1 MTDYAYLIPVF
12 PLLAFVINI
21 FFGRFLHHKAAAVSI
36 LMNLVSCA
44 IALPC
49 AWAVAQ
55 GGHFS
60 QTWAWLKIG
69 SYTLNFGSLLDPL
82 SATLLFVVTVIGT
95 LILIYSVGY
104 MHEDPRF
111 SRFFAYLSLFTSAM
125 LALVISNNYIQ
136 FFMAWEVMGL
146 CSYLLIGFWFEKN
159 SAAEAS
165 RKAFLTTRVG
175 DVGFFL
181 GIMTLF
187 VTAGTLDFAALPEAA
202 HPSNTMLMVA
212 ALLIFCGTIGKSAQ
226 FPLHVWLP
234 DAMEGPT
241 PVSALIHAATMVA
254 AGIYLVARSFPLFLA
269 FPNALQVVT
278 AIGLITAFM
287 AAFIALTA
295 TDIKKV
301 LAYSTISQLGFMVV
315 ALGQKSLSA
324 GTFHLMT
331 HAFFKALLFLGA
343 GSVIHGTHTQDIR
356 EMGGLFFKMKHTA
369 ATFLIATVA
378 IAGIPPFAGF
388 WSKDEIL
395 LAAYNNGHYFVFG
408 MLLVCAFMTSF
419 YMFRLTFLTFFG
431 KMRNHHLHPHESPAS
446 MTGPLW
452 ALAIGAMLVGL
463 PGSPFFGHW
472 FGNFIGGAAS
482 HAAEAAHHGEEAHHA
497 LNWVVMGSSIAVG
510 LGGMVLAALFYLGGR
525 NLGEAAAKSLRP
537 LYQLSLNK
545 LWFDEIYAT
554 LIIRPFWKIASV
566 LFGFDQKVV
575 DGIVNGTG
583 TNTVRTSR
591 IKLWIDKYIVDGVV
605 NFTGHLIQFLSAVLR
620 LFQTGF
626 IQHYLFIAVLG
637 ALVFMIAGLR
647 R

>member
-1 MTDYAYLIPVF
+1 MTKYAFLIPIF
-12 PLLAFVINI
+12 PLLAFTINI
-21 FFGRFLHHKAAAVSI
+21 LLGRFVKHKAALISI
-36 LMNLVSCA
+36 ACNLMSCA
-44 IALPC
+44 IALPS

-55 GGHFS
+55 GGRFE
-60 QTWAWLKIG
+60 QTWEWLTLG
-69 SYTLNFGSLLDPL
+69 GYTLRFGALLDPL

-95 LILIYSVGY
+95 LILVYASGY

-111 SRFFAYLSLFTSAM
+111 SRFFSYLSLFTSAM
-125 LALVISNNYIQ
+125 LALVIANNYIQ

-187 VTAGTLDFAALPEAA
+187 VTAGTLNFADLPHAVA
-202 HPSNTMLMVA
+202 SGNSMLCVA

-254 AGIYLVARSFPLFLA
+254 AGIYLVARSLPLFLA
-269 FPNALQVVT
+269 FPQALQVVT
-278 AIGLITAFM
+278 TIGLITAVM

-315 ALGQKSLSA
+315 ALGQKGLAA

-356 EMGGLFFKMKHTA
+356 EMGGLLGKMKHTA
-369 ATFLIATVA
+369 WTFIIATFA
-378 IAGIPPFAGF
+378 IAGIPPLSGF

-395 LAAYNNGHYFVFG
+395 LAAYENGNYLVFG
-408 MLLVCAFMTSF
+408 ILLIAAFMTSF

-431 KMRNHHLHPHESPAS
+431 EMRNHKIHPHESPAS
-446 MTGPLW
+446 MTVPLW
-452 ALAIGAMLVGL
+452 ILAIGAILIGL
-463 PGSPFFGHW
+463 PGSPFFHHW
-472 FGNFIGGAAS
+472 FMNFIGSPEA
-482 HAAEAAHHGEEAHHA
+482 HEAAEHGAPA
-497 LNWVVMGSSIAVG
+497 INWAVMGGSLTVG
-510 LGGMVLAALFYLGGR
+510 FGGMILAGIFYLGGR
-525 NLGEAAAKSLRP
+525 NLGKNVAQAMKP
-537 LYQLSLNK
+537 LYDLSINK
-545 LWFDEIYAT
+545 LWFDEIYTAV
-554 LIIRPFWKIASV
+554 LIKPFWKIAGL
-566 LFGFDQKVV
+566 LFGFDQKVI
-575 DGIVNGTG
+575 DGAVNGTARL
-583 TNTVRTSR
+583 TVRTSKV
-591 IKLWIDKYIVDGVV
+591 KLWFDKYIVDGLV
-605 NFTGHLIQFLSAVLR
+605 NFTGHLFQFLSAVLR
-620 LFQTGF
+620 IFQTGF
-626 IQHYLFIAVLG
+626 VQHYLLVAFIGVL
-637 ALVFMIAGLR
+637 AFLLVGLKH
-647 R
+647 